1 MDNVQALK
9 DKLNKITDKLSEQ
22 LDVAADISVQT
33 DDVAGYVA
41 DLTSRPENYL
51 DAFSIATLLQDFS
64 FIRESLRA
72 NTTAGKNLL
81 NSLSTDIAMMEAQEL
96 AHLVDS
102 FAELNRSIT
111 DSLKLYVQAYKDLSN
126 ILVTLQRSNTSSE
139 IVPKVQNNTAI
150 VMDTSA
156 ILKRLKEGSD

>member
-22 LDVAADISVQT
+22 LDVAADISVQS

-41 DLTSRPENYL
+41 DLASRPENYL

-81 NSLSTDIAMMEAQEL
+81 NSLSTDIAVMEAQEL